1 MDTSEDSEVVPPGRF
16 VETYEGCSEAFS
28 GGRTF
33 MDAFHDDQYADER
46 QSNLY
51 FPFASRKEWQLASWL
66 LRSRLSLGAI
76 DSLLA
81 LDIVRQFIFRFPL
94 SQLNVIQLQEVPLS
108 FHTGNQLRARAELL
122 PSGPAWLCEELQPE
136 GPCKQSAKLFYRQPL
151 ECLQSLLSHPLLAPH
166 IDFVPRKV
174 WTSAARI
181 CRIYDEW
188 LTGDRAWNIQVSTSP
203 CSYIQIDLTRFTERS
218 PRRRNCL
225 GGRFVIG

>member
-1 MDTSEDSEVVPPGRF
+1 MNQPMGLCTAATWYEECAHSFSHVQQPPAASNLPRLSINQLCSPSTDGNAPLHEDWDLGLSLPSPEAPGAALGGSDSAMDTSEDSEVVPPGRF

-33 MDAFHDDQYADER
+33 MDAFCDDQYADER

-81 LDIVRQFIFRFPL
+81 LDIVRQLIFRFPL

-108 FHTGNQLRARAELL
+108 FRTGNQLR
-122 PSGPAWLCEELQPE
+122 
-136 GPCKQSAKLFYRQPL
+136 
-151 ECLQSLLSHPLLAPH
+151 
-166 IDFVPRKV
+166 
-174 WTSAARI
+174 T
-181 CRIYDEW
+181 
-188 LTGDRAWNIQVSTSP
+188 
-203 CSYIQIDLTRFTERS
+203 
-218 PRRRNCL
+218 
-225 GGRFVIG
+225 